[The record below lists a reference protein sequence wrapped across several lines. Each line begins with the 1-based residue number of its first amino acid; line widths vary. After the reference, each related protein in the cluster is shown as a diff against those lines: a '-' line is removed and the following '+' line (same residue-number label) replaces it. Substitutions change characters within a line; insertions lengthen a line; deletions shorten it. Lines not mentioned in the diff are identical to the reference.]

1 MIKNKN
7 IIFHNARAEHLLFQK
22 ASLSV
27 PVEAQAAFFS
37 VLAIW

>member
-1 MIKNKN
+1 MVKNKN

-22 ASLSV
+22 AGLSV

-37 VLAIW
+37 ALAIW